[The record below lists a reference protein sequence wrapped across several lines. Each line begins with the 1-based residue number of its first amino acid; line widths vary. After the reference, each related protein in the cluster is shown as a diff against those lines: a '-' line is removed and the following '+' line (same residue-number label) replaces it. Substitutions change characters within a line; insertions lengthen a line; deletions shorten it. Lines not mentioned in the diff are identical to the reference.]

1 MSLDAEKVIN
11 VTPRYA
17 KLRAE
22 PNGAAMGRIIGWQ
35 NIELISDRPLETML
49 NEFKQLKKEY
59 PDRILIGSIMEE
71 YNKAAWH
78 ELIERVEESGV
89 VPSFLTCLFWCICLV
104 EHNRMQLISVF
115 VRMLLRLISHVH
127 TACQREKWVLLWGK
141 TAIC

>member
-1 MSLDAEKVIN
+1 VSLEAEKVIN
-11 VTPRYA
+11 VTPRYE

-22 PNGAAMGRIIGWQ
+22 SNGSAMGKIIGWQ

-89 VPSFLTCLFWCICLV
+89 VNIFSCLFWYILD
-104 EHNRMQLISVF
+104 HSRMQLI
-115 VRMLLRLISHVH
+115 
-127 TACQREKWVLLWGK
+127 CVLLLG
-141 TAIC
+141 CS

>member
-89 VPSFLTCLFWCICLV
+89 VPFFTCLFWCMCTLH
-104 EHNRMQLISVF
+104 HN
-115 VRMLLRLISHVH
+115 
-127 TACQREKWVLLWGK
+127 
-141 TAIC
+141 